1 MMPGVKNKCEGE
13 MCNGSENVKNSRITG
28 KPNKTRQ
35 SDRFNGKILIHLD
48 LRTLEL
54 KGYCGW
60 YFFLLPD
67 IQCNNKSIW

>member
-1 MMPGVKNKCEGE
+1 MSGVKNKCEGE
-13 MCNGSENVKNSRITG
+13 MCNGSENVKISWITG

-60 YFFLLPD
+60 
-67 IQCNNKSIW
+67 